1 MVEGGLSPK
10 GMVNTDSLQRM
21 SFLTIFSTHGINRGF
36 ARDPGGARL
45 CVSVL
50 GAESSPPQPSLF
62 RVIPARP
69 QLLLRFS

>member
-1 MVEGGLSPK
+1 MVEGGLSPE

-36 ARDPGGARL
+36 ARDPGGAGP
-45 CVSVL
+45 CAAVL
-50 GAESSPPQPSLF
+50 GAESSPPQPSPF

-69 QLLLRFS
+69 PLVLRFS